1 MRFQLLQHVQQPN
14 LTSPGAGRDRL
25 EPESPLEREVAK
37 RLTAAGYRVKQQESV
52 GHFRIDMV
60 IESDGKRLAVEC
72 DGDRYRTPE
81 SINEDTARQAVL
93 ERLGWEFVR
102 IRGSAFYRD
111 PDAALRRVFDRLEEL
126 GIKPVA
132 PEEQEPEPPPA
143 DAAPAKSLVEE
154 LEELL
159 GRPPVPVA
167 PPPAIAA
174 EAAPAE
180 DAEPKKATKPRRKFG
195 RAP

>member
-1 MRFQLLQHVQQPN
+1 MR
-14 LTSPGAGRDRL
+14 R
-25 EPESPLEREVAK
+25 
-37 RLTAAGYRVKQQESV
+37 
-52 GHFRIDMV
+52 
-60 IESDGKRLAVEC
+60 
-72 DGDRYRTPE
+72 
-81 SINEDTARQAVL
+81 
-93 ERLGWEFVR
+93 
-102 IRGSAFYRD
+102 
-111 PDAALRRVFDRLEEL
+111 LRRVFDRLEEL
-126 GIKPVA
+126 GIKPMA

-167 PPPAIAA
+167 PPAAIAA

-180 DAEPKKATKPRRKFG
+180 AAEPKKATKPRRKFG